1 LEVGNLFVVTTKLIL
16 SLRELPDSATISSGL
31 RLALEEPSH
40 MKILLEIRQP
50 SRDLILMAFLAI
62 PPNYTTSGLAG
73 WTPSVGA
80 FE

>member
-1 LEVGNLFVVTTKLIL
+1 
-16 SLRELPDSATISSGL
+16 
-31 RLALEEPSH
+31 